1 MSLRRLT
8 VEKASI
14 RIGTYNLRYINNN
27 DAASVEYRKYWN
39 DVYRSVAPDM
49 IAGPFATYNAFD
61 LDRDLNADT
70 KRLDYIYYRNA
81 TPLNY
86 VCNSTKYDSLYASD
100 HLPVYADMVI

>member
-1 MSLRRLT
+1 MNSRPT
-8 VEKASI
+8 
-14 RIGTYNLRYINNN
+14 

-86 VCNSTKYDSLYASD
+86 VCNSKKYDSLYASD
-100 HLPVYADMVI
+100 HLPVYADMVIK